1 MKLKVTTL
9 AAMALLTASGYSQT
23 ANVYNFI
30 EPVYMSD
37 GTTTLRTNAEYYLGT
52 FGNLNDAAIVSLFS
66 GDRYADYGSL
76 FSNFSVLGS
85 IRNTSNGDF
94 GFSFAPEA
102 GDFSVPFNGN
112 KEPGFFHNKA
122 MQLVILGPVNG
133 AIPGAGDLMEVGI
146 YEAYNFN
153 TSLAVKFET
162 NDGFDINDFAMA
174 GLDTLAAD
182 TFKIGARAIVGTG
195 GTAGSVFALSSNGV
209 AIPEPAS
216 GSLFLLGSAALLALR
231 RLKKNV

>member
-1 MKLKVTTL
+1 
-9 AAMALLTASGYSQT
+9 
-23 ANVYNFI
+23 
-30 EPVYMSD
+30 MSD
-37 GTTTLRTNAEYYLGT
+37 GTTPLKTNAEYYLGT
-52 FGNLNDAAIVSLFS
+52 FGSLSDAAILNLFS
-66 GDRYADYGSL
+66 GDRYADYNAL

-94 GFSFAPEA
+94 GFSFAPAA
-102 GDFSVPFNGN
+102 GEFSVPFNGN
-112 KEPGFFHNKA
+112 KAPSFFDNKA
-122 MQLVILGPVNG
+122 MQLIVLGPIDG

-146 YEAYNFN
+146 YEAYNYT

-162 NDGFDINDFAMA
+162 ADPFDTNDFAIA
-174 GLDTLAAD
+174 GLDTMAGD
-182 TFKIGARAIVGTG
+182 SIKIGARAIVGTG
-195 GTAGSVFALSSNGV
+195 GAAGTAFALSSNGV